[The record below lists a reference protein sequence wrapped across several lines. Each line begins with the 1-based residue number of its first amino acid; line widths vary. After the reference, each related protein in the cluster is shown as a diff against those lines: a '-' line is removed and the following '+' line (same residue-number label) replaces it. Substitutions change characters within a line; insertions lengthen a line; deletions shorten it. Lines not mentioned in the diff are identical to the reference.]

1 MKKKKKP
8 KTPDICKERNKLETC
23 EYNWK
28 AMGPGPATPEAAW
41 EGAEKR
47 PKDRAQGP
55 VSPELRQAVFS
66 LETGAQLSAGSS
78 EDPMP

>member
-1 MKKKKKP
+1 MS
-8 KTPDICKERNKLETC
+8 
-23 EYNWK
+23 
-28 AMGPGPATPEAAW
+28 GPEAAW
-41 EGAEKR
+41 EGAEKH

-55 VSPELRQAVFS
+55 ISPELRQVVFT